1 MIKVAK
7 FGGSSVANA
16 RQFKKVKKIVETD
29 VDRKF
34 IVTSACGKSGNEDH
48 KVTDLLYLCH
58 AHLKYGVPCDNIFD
72 IIKQKY
78 LTIKNELNLSLNLE
92 AEFANIRKSMTKNIS
107 VDFLVSRGEYLA
119 GLCLAEYLD
128 ADFIDA
134 KDVIIFDYDGKINFE
149 RSRIALQK
157 KIISGRKVVIPG
169 FYGSLPNGK
178 IKIMSRGGSDITGA
192 IIASLVNA
200 SIYEN
205 WTDVSGILVAD
216 PRIVENPKRIK
227 YITYDELRELSYMG
241 ANVLHD
247 ETIFPVREKKIPIN
261 IRNTNDP
268 ENLGTMILD
277 DCSEKDDIKA
287 PGFITGIAGKK
298 DFTVFNCT
306 KINLSN
312 EVGFLRKTIQVFED
326 FHVNLEGAQA
336 GIDTINI
343 IVETQEIEEDRYMI
357 ISKLKETL
365 EFDKVTIFDNLA
377 LIAVVGR
384 GMYKKAGMSAKL
396 FGELGLNDINIR
408 TINQGIDEI
417 NVIVGVDNKDF
428 EKSITCIYD
437 RFITKG
443 ENR

>member
-16 RQFKKVKKIVETD
+16 GQFKKVKDIVEKD
-29 VDRKF
+29 IDRKF
-34 IVTSACGKSGNEDH
+34 IVTSACGKSDNEDH

-58 AHLKYGVPCDNIFD
+58 AHLKYGVPCDNLFD
-72 IIKQKY
+72 IIRKKY
-78 LTIKNELNLSLNLE
+78 LIIKKELNLSLDLDI
-92 AEFANIRKSMTKNIS
+92 EFENIKKSMTKNIS

-119 GLCLAEYLD
+119 ALCLAEYLG

-134 KDVIIFDYDGKINFE
+134 KDVILFDYDGKINFE
-149 RSRIALQK
+149 RSRIALQN

-169 FYGSLPNGK
+169 FYGALPNGK

-216 PRIVENPKRIK
+216 PRIVNNPKRIK
-227 YITYDELRELSYMG
+227 YITYDELRELSFMG

-261 IRNTNDP
+261 IKNTNDP
-268 ENLGTMILD
+268 ENSGTMILD
-277 DCSEKDDIKA
+277 DCSSKDDIKA

-312 EVGFLRKTIQVFED
+312 EIGFLRKTIQVFEE
-326 FHVNLEGAQA
+326 FNINLEGAQA

-357 ISKLKETL
+357 ISKLKESL
-365 EFDKVTIFDNLA
+365 NFDDINVFDNLA

-384 GMYKKAGMSAKL
+384 GMYKKPGMSAKL
-396 FGELGLNDINIR
+396 FGELGLNNINIR

-428 EKSITCIYD
+428 EKSINCIYD